1 MKTYAS
7 FSHTDFYLALGY
19 KAEVIKDYFL
29 HYQNLNAVSE
39 VHPSARFGELEISE
53 NRVTLFQE
61 KPQTSQGW
69 INA

>member
-1 MKTYAS
+1 MFEMS
-7 FSHTDFYLALGY
+7 R
-19 KAEVIKDYFL
+19 FL
-29 HYQNLNAVSE
+29 LNYGDGVSNIDIGVLLKFHRSQGKMVTVSA